1 MVAKIDEEQPAMIA
15 DAMHPARKPHG
26 LADIFFAER
35 AASMAAIGVHGV

>member
-15 DAMHPARKPHG
+15 DAMHPAREPDG